1 MLTMIL
7 KMSGITLLYVLLT
20 VVIWIWISRRQMG
33 AWHRLLI
40 GLIYGGCSVLST
52 HFGVDFSRM
61 MLNVRDLGPLMSG
74 LFFDPASGI
83 IAGLIGGIERY
94 IAGTYWDVGSYTR
107 IACSVSTCLAGFL
120 AASLRVW
127 LFKHKKPSA
136 VFGFILGAVMEVF
149 HMYVVL
155 ITHREDMTMAIYVVS
170 ICAVPMILF
179 TGIGM
184 AGGSA
189 ALQVLTGEWRNPFRS
204 VSREEKPVSHRFQ
217 FWLFIVTTLLLI
229 ANLVFSYALQTS
241 AAVQN
246 ARNTLTQRT
255 VLPGCTAEVTVNAD
269 CLRPGDVAGLCLL
282 IGSYGLIGMERNAGG
297 YALVMKARKPGEKE
311 EQEYA
316 RIPWERKE
324 TRLRAS
330 VRFAGLKGFVQFAYL
345 DGQEWKP
352 LGPEHTMTFL
362 LDHFTG
368 CRFGLFLYAAAGY
381 SLYLLVKQK
390 AR

>member
-136 VFGFILGAVMEVF
+136 VFGFILGAVPP
-149 HMYVVL
+149 H
-155 ITHREDMTMAIYVVS
+155 
-170 ICAVPMILF
+170 
-179 TGIGM
+179 
-184 AGGSA
+184 
-189 ALQVLTGEWRNPFRS
+189 
-204 VSREEKPVSHRFQ
+204 
-217 FWLFIVTTLLLI
+217 
-229 ANLVFSYALQTS
+229 
-241 AAVQN
+241 
-246 ARNTLTQRT
+246 
-255 VLPGCTAEVTVNAD
+255 
-269 CLRPGDVAGLCLL
+269 
-282 IGSYGLIGMERNAGG
+282 
-297 YALVMKARKPGEKE
+297 
-311 EQEYA
+311 
-316 RIPWERKE
+316 
-324 TRLRAS
+324 
-330 VRFAGLKGFVQFAYL
+330 
-345 DGQEWKP
+345 
-352 LGPEHTMTFL
+352 
-362 LDHFTG
+362 
-368 CRFGLFLYAAAGY
+368 CRF
-381 SLYLLVKQK
+381 
-390 AR
+390 